1 MIIYYG
7 VNVVVVTLIDN
18 AIHYNRDSVVEISH
32 PAVFYRP
39 IMTNA
44 FSFDNDGS

>member
-32 PAVFYRP
+32 PAVFHWLML
-39 IMTNA
+39 INET
-44 FSFDNDGS
+44 FFGNDVN